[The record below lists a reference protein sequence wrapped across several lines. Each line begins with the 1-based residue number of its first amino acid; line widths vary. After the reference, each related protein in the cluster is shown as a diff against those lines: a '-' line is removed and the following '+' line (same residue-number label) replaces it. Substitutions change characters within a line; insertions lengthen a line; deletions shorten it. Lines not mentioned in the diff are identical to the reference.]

1 MFQVVKIPKDKQ
13 LSFMDHMAKSIKD
26 GELSISTKLKR
37 LLIKESTKNMASTST
52 DHSTSDQDFHEEN
65 C

>member
-1 MFQVVKIPKDKQ
+1 MPKDKQ
-13 LSFMDHMAKSIKD
+13 LLFMDHMAKSIKD

-52 DHSTSDQDFHEEN
+52 DHSTLDQDFQ
-65 C
+65 

>member
-1 MFQVVKIPKDKQ
+1 MPKDKQ

-26 GELSISTKLKR
+26 GESSISTKLKR

-52 DHSTSDQDFHEEN
+52 DHSTLDQDFQ
-65 C
+65 